1 MRMVVIIPT
10 HGRKSIVASLLSHLE
25 SQVRLPDEV
34 VLSVPDRDEVG
45 EFQTSLPLTVIA
57 GKRGLCAQRNQAL
70 DAVLE
75 RSDVITFFDDD
86 FLPACDYLARLE
98 ALFADHP
105 DWSVVTGKVIADGAR
120 TTPMTFDAGLAAL
133 GVQRLPTGSDPKV
146 VDLDGVYGC
155 NMSMRS
161 AFIGALR
168 FDERLALYGWQEDVD
183 FTSQLRQFGRVVE
196 VDSLHG
202 VHLGFSGGRVS
213 GLRLGYSQVV
223 NPAYLIR
230 KRTIGVAYGLRIA
243 GRNFLANLL
252 RSFNPEPHI
261 DRRGRLRGNLIG
273 LFHLATGRIEPER
286 ITTL

>member
-1 MRMVVIIPT
+1 MVVIIPT
-10 HGRKSIVASLLSHLE
+10 HGRKSIVASLLSYLE
-25 SQVRLPDEV
+25 TQVRRPDEI
-34 VLSVPDRDEVG
+34 VLSVPDREEVG
-45 EFQTSLPLTVIA
+45 EFSTSLPLTVVA

-70 DAVLE
+70 EAVLD

-86 FLPACDYLARLE
+86 FLPATDYLARLE
-98 ALFADHP
+98 ALFTVHP
-105 DWSVVTGKVIADGAR
+105 DWSVITGKVIADGAR
-120 TTPMTFDAGLAAL
+120 TAPMTFDAGLAAL
-133 GVQRLPTGSDPKV
+133 ETRPPAADSQPLIIDRA
-146 VDLDGVYGC
+146 GVYGC
-155 NMSMRS
+155 NMSIRS
-161 AFIGALR
+161 SVIGPLR

-183 FTSQLRQFGRVVE
+183 FTIQLRQSGRVVE

-202 VHLGFSGGRVS
+202 VHLGYSGGRVS

-230 KRTIGVAYGLRIA
+230 KKTIGVAYGLRLA
-243 GRNFLANLL
+243 ARNFLANLVHSL
-252 RSFNPEPHI
+252 NPEPHI